1 MKRICLAAATAAI
14 LLTSTAY
21 AEAPQPDIVVTGAG
35 LGAGAGDAAYDV
47 TTIDRER
54 LTSVASGRLEDVLR
68 DAAGFQQFRR
78 ADSRSAHPTA
88 QGATLRG
95 LGGNASSRAL
105 ILLDGVPQ
113 IDPFGG
119 WVSFAAFDPR
129 RLGLV
134 RVTRGGGT
142 GAYGPGALAG
152 TIELMSAGPGQLPP
166 VSAGIAYG
174 SRDSV
179 DADAGVSGSLGGGF
193 ASLSASYARGD
204 GFIPIVAE
212 DRGPA
217 DIPARYEQAS
227 LNARAVVPLNGETE
241 LQASTL
247 MLLDRRTRGTAFTP
261 NRNVGGDASLRLVG
275 RGRWGWEALAYL
287 QMRQFSS
294 GFASVNAA
302 RTVATETLDQYSVP
316 ATGAGGRLEVRP
328 PLGERIELRLGADTR
343 ITDGETR
350 ELFTFVNANPT
361 RGREAGGHNDTYG
374 AFAEATV
381 QPTDALTLTGG
392 GRIDR
397 WRITDGRLV
406 ERPLNGIGA
415 VTNTRYADR
424 AGWEPTGRAGIAWK
438 PAQAITLRSA
448 AYLGWRLPT
457 LNELYRPFRVG
468 ADVTQANPLLKPERL
483 KGVDGGVDF
492 RPVEAVRLSGT
503 VFYNRLDDAIAN
515 VTTAISA
522 TGAATRVR
530 RNLDA
535 IVSKGAELEA
545 AFTYGAWSL
554 TGSYAYVDAAVRAS
568 GQAAPLD
575 RLRPAQTPKHQA
587 SGTLAYGRADAFRA
601 SATLRYVSGQYEDDQ
616 NSRTLA
622 DALTVDATVNVPV
635 GHGISVEGRAEN
647 IGDKRIETAVSNGVY
662 ERAAPRTLWIGV
674 RFTG

>member
-1 MKRICLAAATAAI
+1 MTRFAPAALLALLLAT
-14 LLTSTAY
+14 TAQ
-21 AEAPQPDIVVTGAG
+21 AEAPQADIVVTGNG

-47 TTIDRER
+47 TTIDRDR
-54 LTSVASGRLEDVLR
+54 LASVASGRLEDVLR

-152 TIELMSAGPGQLPP
+152 TIELMSAGPGELKP

-179 DADAGVSGSLGGGF
+179 DADAGLSGSLGGGF
-193 ASLSASYARGD
+193 ASLSAAYARGD
-204 GFIPIVAE
+204 GFTPIVKE
-212 DRGPA
+212 DRGTA
-217 DIPARYEQAS
+217 DMPARYEQAS
-227 LNARAVVPLNGETE
+227 LAARAVIPVGEDTE
-241 LQASTL
+241 LQAGSL
-247 MLLDRRTRGTAFTP
+247 LLLDRRTRGLAFTP
-261 NRNVGGDASLRLVG
+261 NRNIGGDASLRLVG

-294 GFASVNAA
+294 GFASVNAG
-302 RTVATETLDQYSVP
+302 RTLATATLDQYAVP
-316 ATGAGGRLEVRP
+316 ATGAGGRIEVRP
-328 PLGERIELRLGADTR
+328 PLAEAIELRLGADTR

-350 ELFTFVNANPT
+350 ELFSFANARPT
-361 RGREAGGHNDTYG
+361 RGREAGGRNETYG
-374 AFAEATV
+374 AFAEATLTASDV
-381 QPTDALTLTGG
+381 LTLTGG
-392 GRIDR
+392 ARIDR
-397 WRITDGRLV
+397 WRIVDGRLV
-406 ERPLNGIGA
+406 ERPLSGA
-415 VTNTRYADR
+415 GAITNTRFADR

-438 PAQAITLRSA
+438 PAGAVTVRGA
-448 AYLGWRLPT
+448 GYLGWRLPT

-468 ADVTQANPLLKPERL
+468 ADLTQANPLLKPERL
-483 KGVDGGVDF
+483 RGVDGGVDF
-492 RPVEAVRLSGT
+492 RPLPAVRLSAT
-503 VFYNRLDDAIAN
+503 LFYNRLDDAIAN
-515 VTTAISA
+515 VTTSVSA

-535 IVSKGAELEA
+535 IVAKGAEVEA
-545 AFTYGAWSL
+545 GLTYGAWSL
-554 TGSYAYVDAAVRAS
+554 TGSYAYVDARVRAE

-575 RLRPAQTPKHQA
+575 GLRPAQTPKHQA
-587 SGTLAYGRADAFRA
+587 SATLAYGRADAFRA
-601 SATLRYVSGQYEDDQ
+601 SATMRYVSGQYEDDQ
-616 NSRTLA
+616 NMRTLA
-622 DALTVDATVNVPV
+622 DALTVDATVSLPV
-635 GHGISVEGRAEN
+635 RHGISVEARAEN
-647 IGDKRIETAVSNGVY
+647 LGDRRIETAVSNGVY

-674 RFTG
+674 RFGG